1 MTSPIILAVDDRPD
15 NLFVLEQLIGEYAPG
30 CVIIT
35 ATSAE
40 QGLKLA
46 AGSQIDLALLDV
58 QMPGMDGLEMCRQL
72 KGHDTT
78 KHVPVIL
85 MTAHRTSTDLRVRG
99 LEAGADDFI
108 SKPVDNAEL
117 GARIKVMLRIK
128 KAEDL
133 LRRERDR
140 LEETIRA
147 KTKELR
153 ESQGRYQT
161 LAEMSPV
168 GIFRT
173 DPQGNCVYV
182 NDRWRGISGLTAV
195 EALGRGWLRGVDP
208 RDRERVAREWS
219 EALKKNTSFLS
230 EYRFQRQDGTITW
243 VLGQAAPEKGTD
255 EETIGYV
262 GAVTDITLQKK
273 AEGET
278 LLHEKLLA
286 AIETSGAVC
295 HEMNQPMQIVMSEA
309 ETLLDRMS
317 EDDPMRRSIERILRE
332 LERMGKIT
340 KQLQG
345 LVRYK
350 TREYAYS
357 SRILD
362 LEESSN

>member
-1 MTSPIILAVDDRPD
+1 MKSPIILAVDDRPD
-15 NLFVLEQLIGEYAPG
+15 NLFVLEQLIGEFAPD
-30 CVIIT
+30 CTVIT
-35 ATSAE
+35 ANSAE
-40 QGLKLA
+40 RGMQLA
-46 AGSQIDLALLDV
+46 IQNRIDLALLDV
-58 QMPGMDGLEMCRQL
+58 QMPGMDGLEMCRHL
-72 KGHDTT
+72 KADDIT

-85 MTAHRTSTDLRVRG
+85 MTAHRTSTDLKVRG

-117 GARIKVMLRIK
+117 AARIKVMLRIK

-133 LRRERDR
+133 LRRERDG
-140 LEETIRA
+140 LEEAIRA
-147 KTKELR
+147 KTRELR

-173 DPQGNCVYV
+173 DPRGDCVYV
-182 NDRWRGISGLTAV
+182 NERWCGISGLTAI
-195 EALGRGWLRGVDP
+195 EALGRGWLRSVDP
-208 RDRERVAREWS
+208 RDRERVAREWDK
-219 EALKKNTSFLS
+219 ALKENTGFFS

-243 VLGQAAPEKGTD
+243 VLGQAAPEKGTN

-273 AEGET
+273 VERET

-309 ETLLDRMS
+309 ETLLDKIS

-332 LERMGKIT
+332 LERMGRIT
-340 KQLQG
+340 QQLQG

-362 LEESSN
+362 LEESSS